1 MITVVNDLHA
11 DRMIKSTDYYR
22 CNGKFITVLL
32 DGNEVMY
39 LFNHFISHA
48 EQLQAVKLLNPK
60 ADIKLVSTGFC
71 EFDSYEA
78 ETDENCIPLFATG
91 PSTSIQ
97 DVPHSRNIDTLAIP
111 EYVSTLNTCQ
121 QHWIP

>member
-78 ETDENCIPLFATG
+78 DIDENCIPLFAKG
-91 PSTSIQ
+91 HSTSIPDAPYAR
-97 DVPHSRNIDTLAIP
+97 DVDTIAIQ
-111 EYVSTLNTCQ
+111 EYFSNLNT
-121 QHWIP
+121 